1 MPKKTRPAS
10 CGLRF
15 TVFEN
20 ITVGPG
26 QNYDSSVAHK
36 LDCYQW
42 VNYWVLATHP
52 QRRSMDNIN
61 IELVFEFP
69 GKMGATGLADLGKPY
84 VAGVNPT
91 AMLVNSGSGYG
102 GFIVRAPIVG
112 PAARVIVINSGAETY
127 DFSVFG
133 YATR

>member
-1 MPKKTRPAS
+1 M
-10 CGLRF
+10 
-15 TVFEN
+15 E
-20 ITVGPG
+20 
-26 QNYDSSVAHK
+26 
-36 LDCYQW
+36 
-42 VNYWVLATHP
+42 
-52 QRRSMDNIN
+52 NIN

-69 GKMGATGLADLGKPY
+69 GKMGAAGLADLGKPY

-91 AMLVNSGSGYG
+91 VMLVNSGSAYG

-112 PAARVIVINSGAETY
+112 PAARVIVINNGAETY